1 MKKALIIIDMLNDFV
16 EDGAPLKVPGVEK
29 IIEPIKK
36 EIDKARKGNYPVIY
50 LCDCHDADDREFKL
64 FPTHAVKGTR
74 GASIIDELRPQG
86 TDLLV
91 RKSSFS
97 GFFKTE
103 LDEILKKFSVE
114 KIVVTGTATNICV
127 LYTAADA
134 VMRGY
139 EVDIV
144 KNAVIGLNKKDH
156 RFALKQ
162 MQHVLK
168 ANIV

>member
-16 EDGAPLKVPGVEK
+16 EDGAPLKVPGVKK

-36 EIDKARKGNYPVIY
+36 EIDEARKDNYPVIY
-50 LCDCHDADDREFKL
+50 LCDCHEENDREFKL
-64 FPTHAVKGTR
+64 FPPHAVKGTR
-74 GASIIDELRPQG
+74 GASIIDDLRPEG

-97 GFFKTE
+97 GFFNTD
-103 LDEILKKFSVE
+103 LAAILNKFSVK
-114 KIVVTGTATNICV
+114 KIIVTGTATNICV
-127 LYTAADA
+127 LYTVADA

-144 KNAVIGLNKKDH
+144 KDAVMGLNKKDH
-156 RFALKQ
+156 KFALRQ
-162 MQHVLK
+162 MHDILK
-168 ANIV
+168 TNII

>member
-16 EDGAPLKVPGVEK
+16 EDGAPLKVPGVKK

-36 EIDKARKGNYPVIY
+36 EIDEARKDNYPVIY
-50 LCDCHDADDREFKL
+50 LCDCHEENDREFKL
-64 FPTHAVKGTR
+64 FPPHAVKGTR
-74 GASIIDELRPQG
+74 GASIIDDLRPEG

-97 GFFKTE
+97 GFFNTD
-103 LDEILKKFSVE
+103 LAEILNKFSVK
-114 KIVVTGTATNICV
+114 KIIVTGTATNICV
-127 LYTAADA
+127 LYTVADA

-144 KNAVIGLNKKDH
+144 KDAVMGLNKKDH
-156 RFALKQ
+156 KFALRQ
-162 MQHVLK
+162 MHDILK
-168 ANIV
+168 TNII